1 MPAASFPKQKTS
13 LMILF
18 DYFSYFYLY
27 VYDDNFPK

>member
-1 MPAASFPKQKTS
+1 MPAASFPKQKP
-13 LMILF
+13 LF